1 MEIKN
6 LYPLIDKLVDDP
18 KVEKKELLTR
28 VIEFVLKA
36 KNYNDNNGE
45 LDNIF
50 EDCIKT
56 ITKILNDIDFWHN
69 EHKLTTD
76 NLISDLIIISRCMDS
91 WKEACSYRQWT
102 KANLLFQKIQS
113 FTKEFTYDEY

>member
-6 LYPLIDKLVDDP
+6 LYPLIDKLVEDP

-36 KNYNDNNGE
+36 KNYNDNNRE

-56 ITKILNDIDFWHN
+56 ITKILNDTDFWHN

-76 NLISDLIIISRCMDS
+76 NLTSDLIIISRCMDR